1 MGAKS
6 SEFIIFYDWET
17 AKVIRRIDVS
27 PKKVIWNDTNTIA
40 ALATN
45 EEVYFLQYDPEQL
58 PIFV

>member
-1 MGAKS
+1 VFGARS

-45 EEVYFLQYDPEQL
+45 EEVYFL
-58 PIFV
+58 